1 MSFNGNITVI
11 SDVHSVAEDLLLKF
25 PDIHGSVIVAHQDQV
40 LYFESFASYGN
51 IKADKNAQYLI
62 ASVTKNFTSAA
73 ILKLLFEY
81 FGDELSDA
89 LNKPLS
95 DFLFEDHPIWLGE
108 MPDFAKVVTLHHLLS
123 HTSGLGA
130 TNKQLLYS
138 PGEKYHYS
146 NLGYILIGH
155 IIQALTTEPID
166 SYYKRA
172 LFDPAGMQNTFLV
185 LDETPASLK
194 DAPAFASLV
203 PGFEKN
209 GDQIQKIA
217 DKPDF
222 SKLFTAGGII
232 STPIDLVKWQHALYQ
247 GHIIPLKLLQL
258 MTNPVIQKQGFAFYD
273 GEGSLHAGYGV
284 DIAKDRITKLYQHC
298 GGTSG
303 YQSKISYDPKTQIS
317 IINLSNIM
325 EENPPIF
332 AFSNRLRVILSNIDN
347 EVEYEK

>member
-1 MSFNGNITVI
+1 MSYKDNSAVI
-11 SDVHSVAEDLLLKF
+11 SDVHSIIEDLLLKF
-25 PDIHGSVIVAHQDQV
+25 PDIHGSVIVAKQDQV
-40 LYFESFASYGN
+40 LYHESFASPGN
-51 IKADKNAQYLI
+51 IKADKNAQHLI

-73 ILKLLFEY
+73 ILKLLFTH
-81 FGDELSDA
+81 FGYDISDA

-95 DFLFEDHPIWLGE
+95 DFLSEDHPIWLEE
-108 MPDFAKVVTLHHLLS
+108 MPDFAKVVTIHHLLS
-123 HTSGLGA
+123 HTSGLDVID
-130 TNKQLLYS
+130 KPLLYS
-138 PGEKYHYS
+138 PGGRYHYS

-155 IIQALTTEPID
+155 IIQALTPESIE

-185 LDETPASLK
+185 VDGTPASLQN
-194 DAPAFASLV
+194 DPAFITLV

-209 GDQIQKIA
+209 GDQIQKIS

-222 SKLFTAGGII
+222 SKKFTAGSII

-258 MTNPVIQKQGFAFYD
+258 MTHPVIQKTGFAFYD

-284 DIAKDRITKLYQHC
+284 DVLDDGRTKLYQHC

-325 EENPPIF
+325 EDNPSIFVFTNQLRNMISSINDETEN
-332 AFSNRLRVILSNIDN
+332 A
-347 EVEYEK
+347 K

>member
-73 ILKLLFEY
+73 ILKLLFEH

-155 IIQALTTEPID
+155 IIQALTTEPIN

-185 LDETPASLK
+185 LDGTPASLK
-194 DAPAFASLV
+194 DDPAFATLV

-222 SKLFTAGGII
+222 SKLFTAGGVI

-247 GHIIPLKLLQL
+247 GYIIPLKLLQL

-273 GEGSLHAGYGV
+273 GEGSLYAGYGV
-284 DIAKDRITKLYQHC
+284 DIAKDGVTKLYQHC

-325 EENPPIF
+325 EENPSIF
-332 AFSNRLRVILSNIDN
+332 AFSNRMRVILSNIDN

>member
-11 SDVHSVAEDLLLKF
+11 SDVHSVAEDLLRKF

-40 LYFESFASYGN
+40 LYHKSFASPGN
-51 IKADKNAQYLI
+51 IKEDKNAQYLI

-73 ILKLLFEY
+73 VLNLLFAH
-81 FGDELSDA
+81 FGDDISYA

-95 DFLFEDHPIWLGE
+95 DFLSEDHPIWLGE
-108 MPDFAKVVTLHHLLS
+108 MPDFAKVITIHHLLS
-123 HTSGLGA
+123 HTSGLEA
-130 TNKQLLYS
+130 IHKQLLYS
-138 PGEKYHYS
+138 PGERYHYS
-146 NLGYILIGH
+146 NFGYILIGH

-172 LFDPAGMQNTFLV
+172 LFDPAGMQDTFLV
-185 LDETPASLK
+185 LDGTPASLK
-194 DAPAFASLV
+194 NDPAFAALV

-209 GDQIQKIA
+209 GGQIQKIS
-217 DKPDF
+217 DKSDF
-222 SKLFTAGGII
+222 SKLFTAGSII

-247 GHIIPLKLLQL
+247 GRIIPIKLLQL
-258 MTNPVIQKQGFAFYD
+258 MTHPVIQKTGFAFYD
-273 GEGSLHAGYGV
+273 GEGSLYAAYGV
-284 DIAKDRITKLYQHC
+284 DIAQDGITQLYQHC

-325 EENPPIF
+325 EENPSIF
-332 AFSNRLRVILSNIDN
+332 AFTNQLRNMISSIND
-347 EVEYEK
+347 EAEDAK

>member
-1 MSFNGNITVI
+1 MSFNGNVTAI
-11 SDVHSVAEDLLLKF
+11 SNVRPVAEDLLLKF

-40 LYFESFASYGN
+40 LYHESFAPHEN
-51 IKADKNAQYLI
+51 IRADKNAQYLI

-73 ILKLLFEY
+73 VLKLLFEH
-81 FGDELSDA
+81 FGDDISGA

-95 DFLFEDHPIWLGE
+95 DFLSEDHPIWLGE
-108 MPDFAKVVTLHHLLS
+108 MPDFAKVITIHHLLS
-123 HTSGLGA
+123 HTSGLDA
-130 TNKQLLYS
+130 THQPLLYS
-138 PGEKYHYS
+138 PGKRYHYS

-166 SYYKRA
+166 SYYKSA

-185 LDETPASLK
+185 LDGIPASLQNN
-194 DAPAFASLV
+194 PAFRALV

-247 GHIIPLKLLQL
+247 GRIIPLKLLQL
-258 MTNPVIQKQGFAFYD
+258 MTYPVIEKSGFAFYD
-273 GEGSLHAGYGV
+273 GEGSLYAGYGV
-284 DIAKDRITKLYQHC
+284 DILDDGRTRLYQHC

-325 EENPPIF
+325 EENPSIF
-332 AFSNRLRVILSNIDN
+332 AFTNQLKHMISTINDEAENA
-347 EVEYEK
+347 K